1 MPSKQKKA
9 PEKLASKL
17 LAIREELGL
26 SQSEMVRRLG
36 VETEINRGKISEYE
50 RGQRI
55 PPLHILLAYARS
67 KNLTVESLIDDNI
80 DIWNM
85 FITGFEYRFR
95 QIQINLPAGNSTLCI
110 FFPRFQNQSM
120 LFDLWLT
127 GLNFV
132 PTYLYASLAN
142 SEIYCFSLELHQ
154 VAFLTLKLYNIFI
167 VTIFI
172 SIVIKLI

>member
-17 LAIREELGL
+17 LAIREGLGL

-67 KNLTVESLIDDNI
+67 KNLTVESLIDD
-80 DIWNM
+80 
-85 FITGFEYRFR
+85 
-95 QIQINLPAGNSTLCI
+95 
-110 FFPRFQNQSM
+110 
-120 LFDLWLT
+120 
-127 GLNFV
+127 
-132 PTYLYASLAN
+132 
-142 SEIYCFSLELHQ
+142 EIE
-154 VAFLTLKLYNIFI
+154 I
-167 VTIFI
+167 
-172 SIVIKLI
+172 